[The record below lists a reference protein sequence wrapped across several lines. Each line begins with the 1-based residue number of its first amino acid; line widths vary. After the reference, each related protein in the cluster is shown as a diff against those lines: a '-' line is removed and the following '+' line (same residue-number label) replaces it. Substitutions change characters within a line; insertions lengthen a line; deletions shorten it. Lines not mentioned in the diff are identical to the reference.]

1 MKRLIAYLLIAL
13 LLLFPAISL
22 ADATLPDVS
31 ISISPKNPSPGEAI
45 TLTAIASN
53 ANGTL
58 SYQWYDVASGSK
70 LGNSKSISFTPHEPG
85 NYGFMCAVT
94 NSYQGST
101 ATFNAMLS
109 LNVGGGASGAP
120 AKTEKPTTTE
130 KPKATE
136 TPKATEKPK
145 TTQKPKA
152 TPTPE
157 PNHTHVFGEWKT
169 VTEADCVHPGLRE
182 RKCECGEKE
191 SEELPA
197 LGHEMSPWETLRYP
211 TADLEGIEAS
221 YCTRKIGGQYPHYAD
236 DYCDIR
242 KLEK

>member
-1 MKRLIAYLLIAL
+1 MKRLITYLLIAL
-13 LLLFPAISL
+13 ILLFPVTSL
-22 ADATLPDVS
+22 ADATLPDVK

-45 TLTAIASN
+45 TLTAVASN

-58 SYQWYDVASGSK
+58 SYQWYDSASGRA

-94 NSYQGST
+94 NNYQGST

-109 LNVGGGASGAP
+109 LNVGGGASGTP
-120 AKTEKPTTTE
+120 AKTEKPQATEKPTTTE
-130 KPKATE
+130 KPTATE
-136 TPKATEKPK
+136 
-145 TTQKPKA
+145 KPKA

-169 VTEADCVHPGLRE
+169 VAEADCVHPGLRE

-191 SEELPA
+191 SEDLPA
-197 LGHEMSPWETLRYP
+197 LGHEISPWEILRYP
-211 TADLEGIEAS
+211 SVDLEGIEAS
-221 YCTRKIGGQYPHYAD
+221 YCIRKIGGQYAHYAD
-236 DYCDIR
+236 DYCEMR
-242 KLEK
+242 SLNNN